1 VREAVEAGKATALAR
16 AVDGTEPLTLAGVAD
31 AAQDGDAVALD
42 IVARA
47 GRALGLGLSYLV
59 NLFNPQLIMLSGEGA
74 RAGEALIGPARET
87 MRKNVFSD
95 LQQDLLVVEPVG
107 DEAWARGAA
116 CVVLSELFKH
126 PLHKGE
132 GDRELSLSSA

>member
-1 VREAVEAGKATALAR
+1 
-16 AVDGTEPLTLAGVAD
+16 
-31 AAQDGDAVALD
+31 VALD

-74 RAGEALIGPARET
+74 CAGEALIGPARES
-87 MRKNVFSD
+87 MRKHMFSSP
-95 LQQDLLVVEPVG
+95 QRDLLVVEPVG

-126 PLHKGE
+126 PIHKE
-132 GDRELSLSSA
+132 GRELSVSIA